1 MRVQRYFVQPE
12 QLTMNTVTI
21 TGEDVKHISRVM
33 RSKIDDEIIVSDG
46 VSRVGIAKITAI
58 DAQEV
63 QANII
68 EWLSS
73 QSEPRVQ
80 VTVAQSLPKGDKM
93 EVVIQ
98 KCTEIGAVTFLP
110 FLSART
116 VVQYDDK
123 KEAKRTERWRKIA
136 KEAAEQA
143 HRNVIP
149 EVLSP
154 VTWKQLLTS
163 LYQYDLVC
171 FCYEKEEGKQ
181 LRDIVAP
188 FVNGMQEDKQ
198 YRVAI
203 VVGPEGGFTEREVE
217 EAETASAVAIGLGAR
232 ILRTETAAMAAL
244 TCIMY
249 ESGEMGGR

>member
-1 MRVQRYFVQPE
+1 MQRYFVQPE
-12 QLTMNTVTI
+12 QLTADTVTI

-33 RSKIDDEIIVSDG
+33 RSKIGDEVIVSDG
-46 VSRVGIAKITAI
+46 VARVGIAKIIAM
-58 DAQEV
+58 DVQQV

-68 EWLSS
+68 EWLAS

-80 VTVAQSLPKGDKM
+80 VTIAQSLPKGDKM

-98 KCTEIGAVTFLP
+98 KCTEIGAATFLP
-110 FLSART
+110 FLSSRT
-116 VVQYDDK
+116 VVQYDNK
-123 KEAKRTERWRKIA
+123 KEAKRSERWRKIA

-143 HRNVIP
+143 HRDVIP
-149 EVLSP
+149 QVLPP
-154 VTWKQLLTS
+154 VTWKQLLSTFS
-163 LYQYDLVC
+163 GYDLVC

-188 FVNGMQEDKQ
+188 FVKGMDENRQ

-203 VVGPEGGFTEREVE
+203 VVGPEGGFTEQEVE
-217 EAETASAVAIGLGAR
+217 EAEGANAIAIGLGAR